1 MIAAFI
7 IIYSAAILI
16 VFKVFKVKPRA
27 VPIATAVSIG
37 VVLIGAIVI
46 GWQFSAPVSKSITV
60 SRYVVQIVPEVTGTI
75 KEIHAP
81 PNQPLRKGDDLLF
94 QVDPELFQYEVD
106 QRTARLA
113 AAEETVSELQ
123 AGVDEAASTLTR
135 SEAELVLARAELDSA
150 LAIQAEEAGAIAEL
164 RVITQQTKFEVAEAG
179 IEQAKAALSEAR
191 FALASAKENLKSV
204 EAELKAAQHDLE
216 KCTVV
221 APADGFV
228 TNWLV
233 REGTRVSSLKFASVA
248 TFIDTTESFVLAS
261 YPQNRLKNVKAGD
274 VVNVAFKSLPGRVE
288 TGTVD
293 SVIAATGEGQ
303 FAPTGELP
311 IAANVG
317 SQGSL
322 LVKIN
327 LDDTEMA
334 SQLPLGA
341 AGAVTIYTDS
351 GRPFQVI
358 SKVYIRMLCWLNY
371 VP

>member
-7 IIYSAAILI
+7 IIYSTAILV
-16 VFKVFKVKPRA
+16 VFKVFKVKPRPI
-27 VPIATAVSIG
+27 PIATAVSVG
-37 VVLIGAIVI
+37 VVIIGAIVI

-75 KEIHAP
+75 EEIHAP
-81 PNQPLRKGDDLLF
+81 PNAPLRKGEDLLF
-94 QVDPELFQYEVD
+94 QIDPELFQYEVD
-106 QRTARLA
+106 QRAARLA
-113 AAEETVSELQ
+113 AAVETVSELQ
-123 AGVDEAASTLTR
+123 AGVDASASNLAK

-150 LAIQAEEAGAIAEL
+150 LAIQADEAGAIAEL
-164 RVITQQTKFEVAEAG
+164 RVITQQTKFDVAEAG
-179 IEQAKAALSEAR
+179 IEQAKAALRETR
-191 FALASAKENLKSV
+191 FALGSAQENRKSI

-274 VVNVAFKSLPGRVE
+274 VVDLALKSSPGRVD
-288 TGTVD
+288 TGTVV
-293 SVIAATGEGQ
+293 SVVEATGEGQ
-303 FAPTGELP
+303 FAPTGDLP
-311 IAANVG
+311 VAADVG
-317 SQGSL
+317 SKGAL
-322 LVKIN
+322 LVKIR
-327 LDDTEMA
+327 LDDEGTA
-334 SQLPLGA
+334 KNLPLGA
-341 AGAVTIYTDS
+341 AGAVAIYTES
-351 GRPFQVI
+351 GKPFQVI
-358 SKVYIRMLCWLNY
+358 SRVYIRMLCWLNY